1 MRSFSAIHTQ
11 QNLFAPPNIFIF
23 FIIILYERKQDAD
36 FMDNLIFNYEDI
48 VRDLLLEN
56 LKHTFDIDD
65 EDVLMLYLIT
75 RYYCVHGKYTE
86 NIDPRDFMEFIV
98 RELGIVSHREGILFT
113 YRTPITITYLLK
125 NENSL
130 MNIYEEFMYRLKNI
144 TLMDRRGKAIKNIH
158 VELKQAYSNI
168 HKNAMT
174 QFLKHK
180 DSDKKESIKL
190 LMHLQELNKFYQIA
204 NLKNPMVMEYFEQE
218 ENLLVRE
225 IALERYLHA
234 AKMNSNSFKDITEA
248 QLRDFLFDR
257 LELIEDGLSRIEKEY
272 QLKEGRVDIL
282 AKDKNENIVII
293 ELKIEN
299 DKRLIW
305 QCLYYP
311 EEVKKKYPKRNV
323 RMMTI
328 APEYPDYLLG
338 PLNHIAGVEKFKVS
352 VVSTNGA
359 LEEVKLDKL

>member
-1 MRSFSAIHTQ
+1 
-11 QNLFAPPNIFIF
+11 
-23 FIIILYERKQDAD
+23 
-36 FMDNLIFNYEDI
+36 MDNLTFNYEDI

-190 LMHLQELNKFYQIA
+190 LMHLQELNKFYQIV

-272 QLKEGRVDIL
+272 QLKEGRIDIL

-299 DKRLIW
+299 DKRLVW

-311 EEVKKKYPKRNV
+311 EEIKKKYPKRNV
-323 RMMTI
+323 RMLVL
-328 APEYPDYLLG
+328 APEYPEYLST
-338 PLNHIAGVEKFKVS
+338 PLRKLPNLELFKIAVLSSNNK
-352 VVSTNGA
+352 
-359 LEEVKLDKL
+359 LEEVNIKKLS